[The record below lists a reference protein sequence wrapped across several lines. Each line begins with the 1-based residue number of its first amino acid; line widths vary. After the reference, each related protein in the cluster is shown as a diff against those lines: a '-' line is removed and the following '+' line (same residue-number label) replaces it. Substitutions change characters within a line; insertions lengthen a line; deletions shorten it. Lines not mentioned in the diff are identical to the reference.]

1 MNTAAT
7 DKKGMLGT
15 GKNTHMGSMVEA
27 GAECAG
33 HYKLRVATGHLE
45 GAGGASGSPIPTCLA
60 NPISSLHCTHARQTS
75 KEGKQENDMMHP

>member
-7 DKKGMLGT
+7 DRKGMLGT

-33 HYKLRVATGHLE
+33 HYKLQVATGH
-45 GAGGASGSPIPTCLA
+45 
-60 NPISSLHCTHARQTS
+60 
-75 KEGKQENDMMHP
+75 